1 MLAPGTYH
9 VITLGR
15 RFVRDAEC
23 GIVGNQLEHA
33 EKHESQEEA
42 LGVAYALKAEAR
54 RQGVKKPITV
64 QTITITEVEV

>member
-1 MLAPGTYH
+1 MLSPGTYH

-15 RFVRDAEC
+15 RFVRDAEH

-33 EKHESQEEA
+33 EKHESQGEA
-42 LGVAYALKAEAR
+42 LDKARTLKAMAAR
-54 RQGVKKPITV
+54 ADVKKPITV